1 MSAVNQL
8 SANRANARQSTGPKT
23 LSGKARSSMNACKH
37 GLTARTVI
45 IGEEDPAQ
53 FDTLRQA
60 IEEEFEPRSIM
71 ERELVERL
79 AGIVWRLRRM
89 PKFEAALIEARC
101 DQVRCGAA
109 YSPDMQ
115 KRLRGPGGATGMALI
130 RG

>member
-1 MSAVNQL
+1 MSTVNQL

-37 GLTARTVI
+37 GLTARTVV

-53 FDTLRQA
+53 FDALRQA
-60 IEEEFEPRSIM
+60 FEEEFEPRSIM

-89 PKFEAALIEARC
+89 PKFEAALIEAHC
-101 DQVRCGAA
+101 YQVRYMAVSPAA
-109 YSPDMQ
+109 Q
-115 KRLRGPGGATGMALI
+115 
-130 RG
+130 